1 MIVARGRVVP
11 ATVLVDDLWV
21 DPLEIADGFITAP
34 ERPGH
39 GLRFRE
45 EVRREFVLKG

>member
-1 MIVARGRVVP
+1 MAQFVVSERKI
-11 ATVLVDDLWV
+11 

-39 GLRFRE
+39 GLRFKD
-45 EVRREFVLKG
+45 EVRRDFAQK